1 MAHLKA
7 DSNHKLQLYNQA
19 KALDGEIQ
27 ILEEREPILQH
38 EVESS
43 VDGLIEVELSW
54 VECRNLIASTEK
66 KAVDAVV
73 ALVVNDMITDSV
85 SLEQA

>member
-43 VDGLIEVELSW
+43 VDGLIEVELS
-54 VECRNLIASTEK
+54 
-66 KAVDAVV
+66 
-73 ALVVNDMITDSV
+73 
-85 SLEQA
+85 